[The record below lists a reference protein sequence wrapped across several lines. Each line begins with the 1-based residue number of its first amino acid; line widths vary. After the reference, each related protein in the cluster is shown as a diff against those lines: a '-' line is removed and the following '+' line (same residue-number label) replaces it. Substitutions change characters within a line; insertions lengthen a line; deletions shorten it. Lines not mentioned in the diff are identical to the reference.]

1 MQAIQKESLIN
12 TLGQLKDE
20 IIQRYHTE
28 ILGLF
33 GSVARGEPRPGSDI
47 DILIDFRS
55 EATIIDWIALEDF
68 LEEQLQTKVDLVPA
82 DALKVEMNEYIQ
94 RDLIRL

>member
-1 MQAIQKESLIN
+1 MQAIQKESLIE

-20 IIQRYHTE
+20 IIQKYHTE

-33 GSVARGEPRPGSDI
+33 GSVARGESRSNSDI
-47 DILIDFRS
+47 DILIDFRN
-55 EATIIDWIALEDF
+55 EATIIDWIALEEF
-68 LEEQLQTKVDLVPA
+68 LEKQLRTKVDLVPV